1 LPEDILVIS
10 LDDRYARKY
19 FDNLSGL
26 LSRLNIRTYDLMS
39 APSISTAFSLKNHIT
54 LSTVYRAKG
63 NEAGRVYVIGVD
75 SAFMLKDSISSR
87 NKIFTAL
94 TRAKGWLTVSGVG
107 RYAQDFEKE
116 CKKVRET
123 YPYFI
128 FTMPDRKS
136 LKTFQRDLS
145 ESQADLNY
153 IERKIMELADKT
165 GTSPEEIMEQI
176 TKTSKRKK

>member
-1 LPEDILVIS
+1 
-10 LDDRYARKY
+10 
-19 FDNLSGL
+19 
-26 LSRLNIRTYDLMS
+26 
-39 APSISTAFSLKNHIT
+39 
-54 LSTVYRAKG
+54 
-63 NEAGRVYVIGVD
+63 
-75 SAFMLKDSISSR
+75 
-87 NKIFTAL
+87 L